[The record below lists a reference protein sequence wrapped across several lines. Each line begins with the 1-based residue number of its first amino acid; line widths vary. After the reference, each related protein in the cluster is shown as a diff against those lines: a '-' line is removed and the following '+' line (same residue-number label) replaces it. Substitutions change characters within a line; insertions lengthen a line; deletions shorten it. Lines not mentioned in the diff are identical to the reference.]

1 MILVLLSLVFTAA
14 CAFLILVILLQ
25 SGKGSGLS
33 GMLGGAN
40 PLTDS
45 LGASGAEKTLT
56 KWTTVSAILFFVLSL
71 ALTLLGG
78 RMLKQTKLSDQLKA
92 AAAPV
97 ATPAATTPAAAPEA
111 AEATPAA
118 EAVAPETTPAAA
130 AASEATPAEAAA
142 PAESK

>member
-56 KWTTVSAILFFVLSL
+56 KWTTVSAVLFFILSL

-78 RMLKQTKLSDQLKA
+78 RMLKQAKLSDQLKA

-97 ATPAATTPAAAPEA
+97 ATATTS
-111 AEATPAA
+111 EATPAA
-118 EAVAPETTPAAA
+118 TPQAG
-130 AASEATPAEAAA
+130 EATPAAPAA
-142 PAESK
+142 PAETK

>member
-45 LGASGAEKTLT
+45 LGSSGAEKTLT

-78 RMLKQTKLSDQLKA
+78 RMLKQTKLSVQPKA
-92 AAAPV
+92 SAAPV
-97 ATPAATTPAAAPEA
+97 ATAPAATPQAG
-111 AEATPAA
+111 EATPAA
-118 EAVAPETTPAAA
+118 PAQ
-130 AASEATPAEAAA
+130 ATPAET
-142 PAESK
+142 K